1 MKMAKVNNNEVVK
14 YKAIFFDFGGTLMCA
29 ESDNVAHLHMM
40 KDIIQRYNLSASPED
55 MATKYNSYLFTKEM
69 TLLDTN
75 PEEKCFTP
83 LRESSKKAFIGVLSE
98 YNIHPSNEDYH
109 WFKEMYFENHKK
121 YVKLF
126 PETIGIIKHLR
137 NHGSIHIGII
147 SDIDNDYQD
156 FQFSVFGIQEMF
168 DSITTSEEV
177 RSYKPEPK
185 IFQIALNKAGCQA
198 EESMIVGDSY
208 KKDISGGKNMG
219 MTTIWINKFS
229 ENNINNDKAD
239 FIVKDLKEIS
249 PILKELIK

>member
-1 MKMAKVNNNEVVK
+1 MGKLNNNEIKK
-14 YKAIFFDFGGTLMCA
+14 YKAIFFDFGGTLMCS
-29 ESDNVAHLHMM
+29 ESDNVAHLHIM

-55 MATKYNSYLFTKEM
+55 MAIKYNSYLFTKEM
-69 TLLDTN
+69 TLLDNN
-75 PEEKCFTP
+75 PKNKSFTP
-83 LRESSKKAFIGVLSE
+83 IRDSTKKAFIGVLSG
-98 YNIHPSNEDYH
+98 YNIYPSNEDYH
-109 WFKEMYFENHKK
+109 LFKGIYFENHRK

-126 PETIGIIKHLR
+126 PETIRIIKYLR

-147 SDIDNDYQD
+147 SDIDDDFQD
-156 FQFSVFGIQEMF
+156 FQLNVLGIKEMI

-177 RSYKPEPK
+177 QFYKPDPK

-198 EESMIVGDSY
+198 EESIIIGDSY
-208 KKDISGGKNMG
+208 KRDIIGGKNMG

-229 ENNINNDKAD
+229 GNNTDNDKAD

>member
-1 MKMAKVNNNEVVK
+1 MAKVNNNEVVK

-98 YNIHPSNEDYH
+98 YIIHPSNEDYH

-198 EESMIVGDSY
+198 EESIIVGDSY
-208 KKDISGGKNMG
+208 KKDITGGKNMG

-229 ENNINNDKAD
+229 ENNINNDKAN

-249 PILKELIK
+249 PILKEFIK